1 MITLIA
7 AIGKNNELGYQNKL
21 LWSLPGD
28 MKYFKENT
36 TGKRVVMGRK
46 TYESIGRPL
55 PNRENI
61 VITSHEIPEV
71 KTVKSIDDILSLEG
85 DTYIIGGASIY
96 KEFIK
101 YAGFLLL
108 TEVDDSPTADAFFPE
123 FDKSEYNKE
132 IVGQNSDNGI
142 EYTFV
147 KYTKEVVQNGHK

>member
-123 FDKSEYNKE
+123 FDKSP
-132 IVGQNSDNGI
+132 VLLL
-142 EYTFV
+142 
-147 KYTKEVVQNGHK
+147 